1 MATQTETGA
10 DLPAAESLQSPA
22 FLSHSFGLRAAP
34 LLARIDAGARA
45 FHQWF
50 GGDFWLHR
58 LLENNRALTRTSF
71 SCVAGLLDVAA
82 ILFAAIFAST
92 GYNFMAHGW
101 TGFSE
106 SSMQVCLSAAIV
118 FVVANIGRHSYAI
131 SDYVDLSGHA
141 QRTFALWNMA
151 FLSSAT
157 LGFMTKT
164 IEESSRG
171 AFLAFYFVALLA
183 LYAERA
189 ALVLLTKHSAQSG
202 GVLATRVMLVGF
214 ARDIENFMR
223 LREPA
228 KQGMDIVTTAIL
240 RDEDGLLDADI
251 AKATAHARSL
261 APDDIIVVVPWARAP
276 VIDRCVLKL
285 ALIPAS
291 IHIHLEPECALNR
304 IVGPK
309 VSNIGAIPSFRLKG
323 SSMNTADIVIK
334 QLCDIAIA
342 AISLVALTPLFVL
355 VAVAIKL
362 DSGGPVLFF
371 QTRHGFNM
379 KEFRI
384 AKFRSMTTME
394 DGGDVKQATTQD
406 ARVTRVGA
414 WLRQFNVD
422 ELPQLL
428 NVLRGEMSLVG
439 PRPHALVHDEMFESE
454 VVLYARRYNVKP
466 GITGWAQVNGLRGP
480 TNTSDKINR
489 RVQHDLY
496 YINNWSLPLDMW
508 ILLLTIFSKKAYR
521 NAL

>member
-1 MATQTETGA
+1 MATQTGTGPN
-10 DLPAAESLQSPA
+10 LPEAESLHSPLL
-22 FLSHSFGLRAAP
+22 LSRPFSLRAAP
-34 LLARIDAGARA
+34 LLDRIDAGAGALHER
-45 FHQWF
+45 FTRNT
-50 GGDFWLHR
+50 WLHR

-71 SCVAGLLDVAA
+71 SCIAAMLDIASILCAA
-82 ILFAAIFAST
+82 IGAST
-92 GYNFMAHGW
+92 GYNFIAHGW

-106 SSMQVCLSAAIV
+106 SSLQVCLSAAIV
-118 FVVANIGRHSYAI
+118 FVVANIGRHSYTI

-157 LGFMTKT
+157 LGFLTKT

-171 AFLAFYFVALLA
+171 AFVAFYFVALLA

-189 ALVLLTKHSAQSG
+189 VLVLLTKRSAQCG

-214 ARDIENFMR
+214 ASDIDNFMR
-223 LREPA
+223 LREPS
-228 KQGMDIVTTAIL
+228 KQGMDVVTTAIL
-240 RDEDGLLDADI
+240 HDDESALDEDI
-251 AKATAHARSL
+251 ATAAAKARSL
-261 APDDIIVVVPWARAP
+261 APDDIIVVVPWTRAP

-309 VSNIGAIPSFRLKG
+309 VSNIGAIPSFRLQG
-323 SSMNTADIVIK
+323 SSMNTADVVIK
-334 QLCDIAIA
+334 RLCDFTIAGIA
-342 AISLVALTPLFVL
+342 LIALTPLFL
-355 VAVAIKL
+355 FVAVAIKL

-371 QTRHGFNM
+371 QTRRGFNM
-379 KEFRI
+379 KKFRI

-394 DGGDVKQATTQD
+394 DGGEVKQATAQD
-406 ARVTRVGA
+406 ARVTRVGR
-414 WLRQFNVD
+414 WLRRFNID

-439 PRPHALVHDEMFESE
+439 PRPHALVHDEMFETE
-454 VVLYARRYNVKP
+454 VMLYARRYNVKP
-466 GITGWAQVNGLRGP
+466 GITGWAQVNGFRGP
-480 TNTSDKINR
+480 TNTSDKINN

-496 YINNWSLPLDMW
+496 YINNWSLPLDLW
-508 ILLLTIFSKKAYR
+508 ILLLTVFSRKAYR
-521 NAL
+521 NAV